1 MRHTLL
7 PHVAGMA
14 SSAPNALYGPGDLM
28 NMTLAMCSQNQ
39 FVATCVRAM
48 RRHRARTMTGQRFLQ
63 LLGAQQPDNMLE
75 TSLNILESTAAVLRE
90 SGRLG
95 GPVRVGVDE
104 ILLERYDGK
113 KPEHKGGKKKNGTNR
128 FEGYVTMQI
137 VSHRD
142 PVTISGYPIANGE
155 SQTHYLG
162 GLIENAL
169 RLGVDIE
176 VVLLDRGF
184 NSVDNI
190 LEMESLGVPYI
201 MPLRGSD
208 KLSRIIEEV
217 DAGGEPVREYTM
229 SNREGRQSTSTL
241 VVCPKKNPPKNAK
254 TADRHVAF
262 ITNVK
267 VDNPKDLLRLIPK
280 TYRKRWGIE
289 TGYRVLEWARAKTK
303 SPRTAARLFL
313 FFLSLAFYNFW
324 SLCREEHT
332 IWCGRAIPMPMH
344 DYADGL
350 LMHIGGMAR
359 PP

>member
-1 MRHTLL
+1 M
-7 PHVAGMA
+7 V
-14 SSAPNALYGPGDLM
+14 
-28 NMTLAMCSQNQ
+28 
-39 FVATCVRAM
+39 
-48 RRHRARTMTGQRFLQ
+48 
-63 LLGAQQPDNMLE
+63 
-75 TSLNILESTAAVLRE
+75 
-90 SGRLG
+90 
-95 GPVRVGVDE
+95 
-104 ILLERYDGK
+104 ERYDGK

-137 VSHRD
+137 VSLRD

-241 VVCPKKNPPKNAK
+241 VICPKKNPPKNAK
-254 TADRHVAF
+254 TADRYVAF

-289 TGYRVLEWARAKTK
+289 TER
-303 SPRTAARLFL
+303 
-313 FFLSLAFYNFW
+313 
-324 SLCREEHT
+324 
-332 IWCGRAIPMPMH
+332 
-344 DYADGL
+344 
-350 LMHIGGMAR
+350 
-359 PP
+359 